1 MRTSA
6 LVGATFAVMLM
17 IGSSPSARELVL
29 AIGGEPDEGFDPTLG
44 WGDYGHPLFQS
55 TLLRLDPDLAVVG
68 DLATD
73 WSLDESG
80 LVWELT
86 LRDDAS
92 FADGEPVTAEDVVFT
107 FETAMAAAGLVD
119 LTMVERV
126 EARDPHHV
134 RIILKRP
141 WITFTRQLTTLG
153 IVPAHAYGP
162 DYGKAPFGSGPFR
175 FVGWQPG
182 QQLVVAPNPYWYGGK
197 IPFER
202 LTFLFTEA
210 DTSFAAAMTGDAN
223 VVAVP
228 PALARRQVPG
238 MRMEAFRTVDN
249 RGVMFPMVPD
259 DGRTTEAGHPIG
271 DDVTADL
278 GIRRAINLALDR
290 EALVALALDGFGA
303 TAHGPVDNLPWDN
316 PDAAVASP
324 DMAAATAALD
334 EAGWVWGDDGLRR
347 KDGLEARF
355 RLVYPATD
363 STRQALAL
371 GVADQ
376 LRPLGIEVV
385 PMGRS
390 WDEIRKLAHS
400 NAVLFGWGAHDPLEI
415 YNLYHS
421 SRSGSGFFNAGFYAN
436 PTVDAHFEAAQAA
449 PSLEASLP
457 HWQAAQWDG
466 ETGFATKGDATW
478 AWLVNLDHVYFVDE
492 CLDLGRPQVH
502 PHGHGFPITHAI
514 ETWRW
519 TCAE

>member
-1 MRTSA
+1 
-6 LVGATFAVMLM
+6 
-17 IGSSPSARELVL
+17 
-29 AIGGEPDEGFDPTLG
+29 
-44 WGDYGHPLFQS
+44 
-55 TLLRLDPDLAVVG
+55 
-68 DLATD
+68 
-73 WSLDESG
+73 
-80 LVWELT
+80 
-86 LRDDAS
+86 
-92 FADGEPVTAEDVVFT
+92 
-107 FETAMAAAGLVD
+107 
-119 LTMVERV
+119 
-126 EARDPHHV
+126 
-134 RIILKRP
+134 
-141 WITFTRQLTTLG
+141 
-153 IVPAHAYGP
+153 
-162 DYGKAPFGSGPFR
+162 YGKAPLGSGPFR
-175 FVGWQPG
+175 FVDWQQG
-182 QQLVVAPNPYWYGGK
+182 QQLVVAPNPHWHGGELA
-197 IPFER
+197 FER
-202 LTFLFTEA
+202 LTFLFTDA

-228 PALARRQVPG
+228 PALARRQVAG
-238 MRMEAFRTVDN
+238 MRMAAFRTVDN
-249 RGVMFPMVPD
+249 RGMMFPVVPD

-271 DDVTADL
+271 NDVTADPA
-278 GIRRAINLALDR
+278 IRRAINLALDR

-303 TAHGPVDNLPWDN
+303 PAQGPVDGLPWDN
-316 PDAAVASP
+316 PDAAVRSP
-324 DMAAATAALD
+324 DRAAATNVLD
-334 EAGWVWGDDGLRR
+334 EAGWLRGDDGLRR

-385 PMGRS
+385 PTGRS
-390 WDEIRKLAHS
+390 WDEIRTLAHS

-436 PTVDAHFEAAQAA
+436 PTVDARFEAAQTAT
-449 PSLEASLP
+449 SLEASLP

-466 ETGFATKGDATW
+466 ETGFGAKGDAAW

-492 CLDLGRPQVH
+492 CLDLGRPQIH